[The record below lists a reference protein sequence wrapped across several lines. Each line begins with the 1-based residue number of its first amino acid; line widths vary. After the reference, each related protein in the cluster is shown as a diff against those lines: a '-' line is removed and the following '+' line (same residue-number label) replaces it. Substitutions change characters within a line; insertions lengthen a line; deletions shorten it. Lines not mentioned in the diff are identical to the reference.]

1 MFTRI
6 ELQATT
12 RTFRPCV
19 LTPDNYSPVSTV
31 KLELATMQ
39 STPTGYSLVV
49 VLIGALGA
57 CPLAAGVLSAQDQVF
72 FGNLHSHTSYSD
84 GSGTPSQA
92 YVHARDVALLDFLA
106 ITEHNHRRAE
116 GTGDRRDTL
125 LIANDPTLYGGPQPE
140 GLIPTANRFTETG
153 RFVAL
158 YGQEF
163 STISGGN
170 HVNVFDVREVINV
183 PNGRFDSLVGW
194 LRTRADAQ
202 GRPVLIQLN
211 HPALL
216 DDAGREYGA
225 DDFPSVSSWIAA
237 LAPHAAL
244 IEVLNGPALA
254 ATLGH
259 RSAEMMQ
266 ADFFHYLNLGLRVA
280 PTGDQDNHYETWGNI
295 TETRTGVIAQSLT
308 RDAILQAIR
317 DRHVYAT
324 EDRNLRLIARV
335 NNQLMGSL
343 APPPAVGSP
352 LNITLSISDADE
364 ASAAYR
370 IEVYVDSAVGGAVAE
385 VAEVFTVEGN
395 SPPGQP
401 YHLEGLRFLGPG
413 QYLFLR
419 IRQTGEHGQD
429 NDRAWTAPLWFQ
441 AGATPVPVSP
451 PVRIISLLPNPA
463 GDERQTEEIT
473 LRNAG
478 SASVSLSGWTV
489 QDMAGKTW
497 SLTSLGNIGAGARK
511 TIRRN
516 NQPMSMNNGGDT
528 ILLLDA
534 AAGVV
539 QSVTYPPVSEG
550 ARFQPP
556 D

>member
-1 MFTRI
+1 MI
-6 ELQATT
+6 
-12 RTFRPCV
+12 FR
-19 LTPDNYSPVSTV
+19 STIV
-31 KLELATMQ
+31 
-39 STPTGYSLVV
+39 
-49 VLIGALGA
+49 
-57 CPLAAGVLSAQDQVF
+57 LAACLLISRSVIAQEQVY
-72 FGNLHSHTSYSD
+72 FGNLHSHTAYSD
-84 GSGTPSQA
+84 GSGTPAQA

-125 LIANDPTLYGGPQPE
+125 LIANDPTLYLGPQPE
-140 GLIPTANRFTETG
+140 ALIPTANRFTEDG

-170 HVNVFDVREVINV
+170 HVNVFDINQVINV
-183 PNGRFDSLVGW
+183 PNGRFDSLIGW
-194 LRTRADAQ
+194 LRTRADPQ

-225 DDFPSVSSWIAA
+225 DDFPSVAGWIAA
-237 LAPHAAL
+237 LGPHAAL

-259 RSAEMMQ
+259 RAAEMMQ
-266 ADFFHYLNLGLRVA
+266 ADFLHYLNLGFRLA

-295 TETRTGVIAQSLT
+295 TETRTGLIAPSLT
-308 RDAILQAIR
+308 RAAVLQALR

-324 EDRNLRLIARV
+324 EDRNLKLIARV
-335 NNQLMGSL
+335 NDHLMGSIVQ
-343 APPPAVGSP
+343 PPAAGSP

-364 ASAAYR
+364 PAAAYR
-370 IEVYVDSAVGGAVAE
+370 IEVLVDSSPGGAVAD

-401 YHLEGLRFLGPG
+401 YQLEGLRFLGPG
-413 QYLFLR
+413 QYLLLR

-429 NDRAWTAPLWFQ
+429 NDRAWTAPVWFQ
-441 AGATPVPVSP
+441 AGATPVPVSS
-451 PVRIISLLPNPA
+451 PVRILSLLPNPA
-463 GDERQTEEIT
+463 GDERRAEEIT
-473 LRNAG
+473 LRNA
-478 SASVSLSGWTV
+478 ASSPVNLRGWTV
-489 QDMAGKTW
+489 RDMAGNTW
-497 SLTSLGNIGAGARK
+497 SLASLGTLGAGARK

-516 NQPMSMNNGGDT
+516 NQRMSMNNGGDT
-528 ILLLDA
+528 IELVDA
-534 AAGVV
+534 RDAVV
-539 QSVTYPPVSEG
+539 QSVTYPPMSEG
-550 ARFQPP
+550 ARFQAP